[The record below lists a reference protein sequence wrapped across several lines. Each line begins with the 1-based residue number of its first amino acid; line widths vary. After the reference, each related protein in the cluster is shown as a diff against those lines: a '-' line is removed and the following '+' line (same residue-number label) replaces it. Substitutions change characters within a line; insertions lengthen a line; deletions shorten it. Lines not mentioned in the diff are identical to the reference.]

1 MIIKRIFF
9 SLTLILIGCE
19 SSHEKN
25 AVDKLFSEWNKSD
38 SPGGSF
44 AVIKNGDVLYKGG
57 FGYGNLDYDY
67 PNASNTIFY
76 LASVSK
82 QFTAMAMALLEEQG
96 KISLDDDIRKYFPEI
111 PDYGSKITIRNLIH
125 HNSGLRD
132 YLNLW
137 VLKGRSYAD
146 VFDEKE
152 IINLIARQKELNFN
166 PGDEYMYSNS
176 GYFLMA
182 VLVKR
187 ATGMS
192 LRNYTNRYFFQ
203 PLEMNNTHFHDN
215 RDMIVK
221 NRAESYYVKND
232 SVLERVHS
240 SFDLVGSGGLLS
252 NIDDLI
258 LWDKNYYN
266 NKIGSGEK
274 LMETILTKGIL
285 NNGDTLD
292 YAFGLVHGEYKG
304 LKTIGHSGGYLGF
317 RTHMLRFTDQRFSV
331 IILTN
336 LFSMKPSDLAKKI
349 SDVYLADILVDPGPK
364 ANEEELSSG
373 ELDETDFNMDRQQ
386 IFKFSGTFFSSE
398 LEASYYF
405 DMKNDSLTCQVRYL
419 DPVTLKPTGPYTF
432 EKDKWITIEFD
443 KNYNGFKLNTG
454 RVNNIEFKRSNN

>member
-9 SLTLILIGCE
+9 SLTFILIGCE

-67 PNASNTIFY
+67 PNASNSVFY

-111 PDYGSKITIRNLIH
+111 PDYGSKIIIRNLIH

-137 VLKGRSYAD
+137 SLKGRSYAD
-146 VFDEKE
+146 SMDEQE

-187 ATGMS
+187 VTGMS
-192 LRNYTNRYFFQ
+192 IRDYTNQYFFQ

-221 NRAESYYVKND
+221 NRADSYVVND
-232 SVLERVHS
+232 SILERVQN

-258 LWDKNYYN
+258 LWDKNYYS
-266 NKIGSGEK
+266 NKIGSGKK
-274 LMETILTKGIL
+274 LMETIRTKGIL

-292 YAFGLVHGEYKG
+292 YAFGLVHSEYKG
-304 LKTIGHSGGYLGF
+304 LKTIGHSGGMFGY
-317 RTHMLRFTDQRFSV
+317 RTHMLRFPDQRFSV
-331 IILTN
+331 IILSN
-336 LFSMKPSDLAKKI
+336 LFSMKPGNLAKKI
-349 SDVYLADILVDPGPK
+349 SDIYLADILADPDFET
-364 ANEEELSSG
+364 NEEEVSTS
-373 ELDETDFNMDRQQ
+373 ELDETDFRMDNEQLS
-386 IFKFSGTFFSSE
+386 KFSGTFFSPE
-398 LEASYYF
+398 LETSYHF
-405 DMKNDSLTCQVRYL
+405 NMKKDTLTCQVRYL
-419 DPVTLKPTGPYTF
+419 DSVSLNPTGPFTF
-432 EKDKWITIEFD
+432 KKDKWITLEFEN
-443 KNYNGFKLNTG
+443 NYNGFTLNTG
-454 RVNNIEFKRSNN
+454 RTKNIKFKRIKN

>member
-1 MIIKRIFF
+1 
-9 SLTLILIGCE
+9 
-19 SSHEKN
+19 
-25 AVDKLFSEWNKSD
+25 
-38 SPGGSF
+38 
-44 AVIKNGDVLYKGG
+44 
-57 FGYGNLDYDY
+57 
-67 PNASNTIFY
+67 
-76 LASVSK
+76 
-82 QFTAMAMALLEEQG
+82 
-96 KISLDDDIRKYFPEI
+96 
-111 PDYGSKITIRNLIH
+111 
-125 HNSGLRD
+125 
-132 YLNLW
+132 
-137 VLKGRSYAD
+137 
-146 VFDEKE
+146 
-152 IINLIARQKELNFN
+152 
-166 PGDEYMYSNS
+166 MYSNS

-203 PLEMNNTHFHDN
+203 PLGMNHTHFHDN

-317 RTHMLRFTDQRFSV
+317 RTHMLRFPDQRFSV

-336 LFSMKPSDLAKKI
+336 LFSMKPGNLAKKI
-349 SDVYLADILVDPGPK
+349 SDIYLADILADPDFET
-364 ANEEELSSG
+364 NEEEVSTS
-373 ELDETDFNMDRQQ
+373 ELDETDFRMDNEQLS
-386 IFKFSGTFFSSE
+386 KFSGTFFSPE
-398 LEASYYF
+398 LETSYYF
-405 DMKNDSLTCQVRYL
+405 NMKKDTLTCQVRYL
-419 DPVTLKPTGPYTF
+419 DSVSLNPTGPFTF
-432 EKDKWITIEFD
+432 KKDKWITLEFEN
-443 KNYNGFKLNTG
+443 NYNGFTLNTG
-454 RVNNIEFKRSNN
+454 RTKNIKFKRIKN

>member
-1 MIIKRIFF
+1 MIIKRAFF
-9 SLTLILIGCE
+9 YLTLILIGCE
-19 SSHEKN
+19 GNHEKN

-67 PNASNTIFY
+67 PNASNSVFY

-111 PDYGSKITIRNLIH
+111 PDYGSKIIIRNLIH

-137 VLKGRSYAD
+137 SLKGRSYAD
-146 VFDEKE
+146 SMDEQE

-203 PLEMNNTHFHDN
+203 PLGMNHTHFHDN

-266 NKIGSGEK
+266 NKIGSGK
-274 LMETILTKGIL
+274 NLMETIRTKGIL

-292 YAFGLVHGEYKG
+292 YAFGLVHSEYKG

-317 RTHMLRFTDQRFSV
+317 RTHMLRFPDQRFSV

-336 LFSMKPSDLAKKI
+336 LFSMKPGNLAKKI
-349 SDVYLADILVDPGPK
+349 SDIYLADILADPDFET
-364 ANEEELSSG
+364 NEEEVSTS
-373 ELDETDFNMDRQQ
+373 ELDETDFRMDNEQLS
-386 IFKFSGTFFSSE
+386 KFSGTFFSPE
-398 LEASYYF
+398 LETSYHF
-405 DMKNDSLTCQVRYL
+405 NMKKDTLTCQVRYL
-419 DPVTLKPTGPYTF
+419 DSVSLNPTGPFTF
-432 EKDKWITIEFD
+432 KKDKWITLEFEN
-443 KNYNGFKLNTG
+443 NYNGFTLNTG
-454 RVNNIEFKRSNN
+454 RTKNIKFKRIKN

>member
-1 MIIKRIFF
+1 MIIKRTFF
-9 SLTLILIGCE
+9 YLTLILIGCE
-19 SSHEKN
+19 SNHEKN
-25 AVDKLFSEWNKSD
+25 EVDKLFSEWNKSD

-44 AVIKNGDVLYKGG
+44 AIIKNGDVLYKGG

-67 PNASNTIFY
+67 PNASNSVFY

-111 PDYGSKITIRNLIH
+111 PEYGSKITIRNLIH

-192 LRNYTNRYFFQ
+192 IRDYTNQYFFQ
-203 PLEMNNTHFHDN
+203 PLGMNHTHFHDN

-266 NKIGSGEK
+266 NKIGSGK
-274 LMETILTKGIL
+274 NLMETIRTKGIL

-292 YAFGLVHGEYKG
+292 YAFGLIHGDYKG
-304 LKTIGHSGGYLGF
+304 LKTIGHSGGMLGY
-317 RTHMLRFTDQRFSV
+317 RTHMLRFPDQRFSV
-331 IILTN
+331 IILSN
-336 LFSMKPSDLAKKI
+336 LFSIKPGDLAKKI
-349 SDVYLADILVDPGPK
+349 SDIYLADVLADPDFET
-364 ANEEELSSG
+364 NEEEVSTS
-373 ELDETDFNMDRQQ
+373 ELDETDFRMDNKQLS
-386 IFKFSGTFFSSE
+386 KFSGTFFSPE
-398 LEASYYF
+398 LETSYHF
-405 DMKNDSLTCQVRYL
+405 NMTKDTLTCQIRYL
-419 DPVTLKPTGPYTF
+419 DPVSLNPTGPFTF
-432 EKDKWITIEFD
+432 KKDKWITLEFEN
-443 KNYNGFKLNTG
+443 NYNGFTLNTG
-454 RVNNIEFKRSNN
+454 RAKNIKFKRIKN

>member
-1 MIIKRIFF
+1 MIIKRAFF
-9 SLTLILIGCE
+9 YLTLILIGCE
-19 SSHEKN
+19 GNHEKN

-67 PNASNTIFY
+67 PNASNSVFY

-111 PDYGSKITIRNLIH
+111 PDYGSKIIIRNLIH

-137 VLKGRSYAD
+137 SLKGRSYAD
-146 VFDEKE
+146 SMDEQE

-203 PLEMNNTHFHDN
+203 PLGMNHTHFHDN

-317 RTHMLRFTDQRFSV
+317 RTHMLRFPDQRFSV

-336 LFSMKPSDLAKKI
+336 LFSMKPGNLAKKI
-349 SDVYLADILVDPGPK
+349 SDIYLADILADPDFET
-364 ANEEELSSG
+364 NEEEVSTS
-373 ELDETDFNMDRQQ
+373 ELDETDFRMDNEQLS
-386 IFKFSGTFFSSE
+386 KFSGTFFSPE
-398 LEASYYF
+398 LETSYHF
-405 DMKNDSLTCQVRYL
+405 NMKKDTLTCQVRYL
-419 DPVTLKPTGPYTF
+419 DSVSLNPTGPFTF
-432 EKDKWITIEFD
+432 KKDKWITLEFEN
-443 KNYNGFKLNTG
+443 NYNGFTLNTG
-454 RVNNIEFKRSNN
+454 RTKNIKFKRIKN

>member
-1 MIIKRIFF
+1 MIIKRAFF
-9 SLTLILIGCE
+9 YLTLILIGCE
-19 SSHEKN
+19 GNHEKN

-67 PNASNTIFY
+67 PNASNSVFY

-111 PDYGSKITIRNLIH
+111 PDYGSKIIIRNLIH

-137 VLKGRSYAD
+137 SLKGRSYAD
-146 VFDEKE
+146 SMDEQE

-187 ATGMS
+187 VTGMS
-192 LRNYTNRYFFQ
+192 IRDYTNQYFFQ

-221 NRAESYYVKND
+221 NRADSYVVND
-232 SVLERVHS
+232 SILERVQN

-266 NKIGSGEK
+266 NKIGSGK
-274 LMETILTKGIL
+274 NLMETIRTKGIL

-292 YAFGLVHGEYKG
+292 YAFGLVHSEYKG
-304 LKTIGHSGGYLGF
+304 LKTIGHSGGMFGY
-317 RTHMLRFTDQRFSV
+317 RTHMLRFPDQRFSV
-331 IILTN
+331 IILSN
-336 LFSMKPSDLAKKI
+336 LFSMKPGNLAKKI
-349 SDVYLADILVDPGPK
+349 SDIYLADILADPDFET
-364 ANEEELSSG
+364 NEEEVSTS
-373 ELDETDFNMDRQQ
+373 ELDETDFRMDNEQLS
-386 IFKFSGTFFSSE
+386 KFSGTFFSPE
-398 LEASYYF
+398 LETSYHF
-405 DMKNDSLTCQVRYL
+405 NMKKDTLTCQVRYL
-419 DPVTLKPTGPYTF
+419 DSVSLNPTGPFTF
-432 EKDKWITIEFD
+432 KKDKWITLEFEN
-443 KNYNGFKLNTG
+443 NYNGFTLNTG
-454 RVNNIEFKRSNN
+454 RTKNIKFKRIKN

>member
-1 MIIKRIFF
+1 MIIKRAFF
-9 SLTLILIGCE
+9 YLTLILIGCE
-19 SSHEKN
+19 GNHEKN

-67 PNASNTIFY
+67 PNASNSVFY

-111 PDYGSKITIRNLIH
+111 PDYGSKIIIRNLIH

-137 VLKGRSYAD
+137 SLKGRSYAD

-203 PLEMNNTHFHDN
+203 PLGMNHTHFHDN

-274 LMETILTKGIL
+274 LMETIRTKGIL

-317 RTHMLRFTDQRFSV
+317 RTHMLRFPDQRFSV

-336 LFSMKPSDLAKKI
+336 LFSMKPGNLAKKI
-349 SDVYLADILVDPGPK
+349 SDIYLADILADPDFET
-364 ANEEELSSG
+364 NEEEVSTS
-373 ELDETDFNMDRQQ
+373 ELDETDFRMDNEQLS
-386 IFKFSGTFFSSE
+386 KFSGTFFSPE
-398 LEASYYF
+398 LETSYYF
-405 DMKNDSLTCQVRYL
+405 NMKKDTLTCQVRYL
-419 DPVTLKPTGPYTF
+419 DSVSLNPTGPFTF
-432 EKDKWITIEFD
+432 KKDKWITLEFEN
-443 KNYNGFKLNTG
+443 NYNGFTLNTG
-454 RVNNIEFKRSNN
+454 RTKNIKFKRIKN

>member
-1 MIIKRIFF
+1 M
-9 SLTLILIGCE
+9 S
-19 SSHEKN
+19 
-25 AVDKLFSEWNKSD
+25 
-38 SPGGSF
+38 
-44 AVIKNGDVLYKGG
+44 
-57 FGYGNLDYDY
+57 
-67 PNASNTIFY
+67 
-76 LASVSK
+76 
-82 QFTAMAMALLEEQG
+82 MALLEEQG

-111 PDYGSKITIRNLIH
+111 PDYGSKITIRNLIY

-192 LRNYTNRYFFQ
+192 IRDYTNQYFFQ
-203 PLEMNNTHFHDN
+203 PLGMNHTHFHDN

-266 NKIGSGEK
+266 NKIGSGEN
-274 LMETILTKGIL
+274 LMETIRTKGIL

-292 YAFGLVHGEYKG
+292 YAFGLIHGDYKG

-317 RTHMLRFTDQRFSV
+317 KTDMLRFPEQRFSV

-336 LFSMKPSDLAKKI
+336 FFSMKPWDLARKI

-364 ANEEELSSG
+364 ENEEELSSG
-373 ELDETDFNMDRQQ
+373 ELDETDFDMDRQQ
-386 IFKFSGTFFSSE
+386 ISKFSGTFFSSE
-398 LEASYYF
+398 LETSYYF
-405 DMKNDSLTCQVRYL
+405 DMKNDSLICQIRYL
-419 DPVTLKPTGPYTF
+419 DPVGLKPTGPFTF
-432 EKDKWITIEFD
+432 KKDKWITLEFD
-443 KNYNGFKLNTG
+443 KNYKGFTLNTD
-454 RVNNIEFKRSNN
+454 RVKNIQFKRTIN

>member
-1 MIIKRIFF
+1 MIIKRAFF
-9 SLTLILIGCE
+9 YLTLILIGCE
-19 SSHEKN
+19 GNHEKN

-67 PNASNTIFY
+67 PNASNSVFY

-111 PDYGSKITIRNLIH
+111 PDYGSKIIIRNLIH

-137 VLKGRSYAD
+137 SLKGRSYAD
-146 VFDEKE
+146 SMDEQE

-187 ATGMS
+187 VTGMS
-192 LRNYTNRYFFQ
+192 IRDYTNQYFFQ
-203 PLEMNNTHFHDN
+203 PLGMNHTHFHDN

-317 RTHMLRFTDQRFSV
+317 RTHMLRFPDQRFSV

-336 LFSMKPSDLAKKI
+336 LFSMKPGNLAKKI
-349 SDVYLADILVDPGPK
+349 SDIYLADILADPDFET
-364 ANEEELSSG
+364 NEEEVSTS
-373 ELDETDFNMDRQQ
+373 ELDETDFRMDNEQLS
-386 IFKFSGTFFSSE
+386 KFSGTFFSPE
-398 LEASYYF
+398 LETSYYF
-405 DMKNDSLTCQVRYL
+405 NMKKDTLTCQVRYL
-419 DPVTLKPTGPYTF
+419 DSVSLNPTGPFTF
-432 EKDKWITIEFD
+432 KKDKWITLEFEN
-443 KNYNGFKLNTG
+443 NYNGFTLNTG
-454 RVNNIEFKRSNN
+454 RTKNIKFKRIKN

>member
-1 MIIKRIFF
+1 M
-9 SLTLILIGCE
+9 
-19 SSHEKN
+19 
-25 AVDKLFSEWNKSD
+25 DKLLLEWNKSG

-44 AVIKNGDVLYKGG
+44 AVIKDGNVLYKGG

-67 PNASNTIFY
+67 PNAPNTVFY

-82 QFTAMAMALLEEQG
+82 QFTAMSMALLEEQG

-111 PDYGSKITIRNLIH
+111 PDYGYKITIRNLIH
-125 HNSGLRD
+125 HTSGLRD

-137 VLKGRSYAD
+137 ILKGRSYAD
-146 VFDEKE
+146 VFDEQE
-152 IINLIARQKELNFN
+152 IINLIARQKALNFK
-166 PGDEYMYSNS
+166 PGDQYMYSNS

-187 ATGMS
+187 VSGMS
-192 LRNYTNRYFFQ
+192 LRDYTNQYFFQ

-215 RDMIVK
+215 RNMIVK
-221 NRAESYYVKND
+221 NRAESYVKND

-240 SFDLVGSGGLLS
+240 SFDLVGSGGLVS

-258 LWDKNYYN
+258 LWDKNYYS

-317 RTHMLRFTDQRFSV
+317 RTHMLRFPEQRFSV
-331 IILTN
+331 IILAN
-336 LFSMKPSDLAKKI
+336 LFSMKPGDLARKI
-349 SDVYLADILVDPGPK
+349 SDVYLADILVDSGPK
-364 ANEEELSSG
+364 ANKEELSSG

-386 IFKFSGTFFSSE
+386 ISKFSGTFFSSE
-398 LEASYYF
+398 LETSYYF
-405 DMKNDSLTCQVRYL
+405 YMKNDSLTCQTRYL
-419 DPVTLKPTGPYTF
+419 DPVTLKPTGPFTF
-432 EKDKWITIEFD
+432 KKDKWITLEFD
-443 KNYNGFKLNTG
+443 KNYKKFTLNTD
-454 RVNNIEFKRSNN
+454 RVKNIKFKRTNN

>member
-1 MIIKRIFF
+1 MIIKRIFI
-9 SLTLILIGCE
+9 SLTFILIGCE

-192 LRNYTNRYFFQ
+192 LRNYTNQYFFQ

-221 NRAESYYVKND
+221 NRADSYVVND
-232 SVLERVHS
+232 SILERVQN